1 MLWQLPKFRLKH
13 DYIAWFKAEL
23 PERAQGLDN
32 GFQKEMPDI
41 WLQNGNPWE
50 IARPNISYRVGFYGS
65 VDNYKWTP
73 AEEVSIVKTRQR

>member
-1 MLWQLPKFRLKH
+1 MLWQLPTFRLKH
-13 DYIAWFKAEL
+13 GYIAGVKAEL
-23 PERAQGLDN
+23 SESVQGLDK

-73 AEEVSIVKTRQR
+73 AEEVSTANTSQD

>member
-1 MLWQLPKFRLKH
+1 MMWQATANCLKQK
-13 DYIAWFKAEL
+13 YIACVKAEL
-23 PERAQGLDN
+23 FEHVQGLDK

-73 AEEVSIVKTRQR
+73 AEEVSTIL

>member
-1 MLWQLPKFRLKH
+1 MLWQVLQKVSSIGTLHR
-13 DYIAWFKAEL
+13 YIACIKAKISE
-23 PERAQGLDN
+23 PVQGLDK

-73 AEEVSIVKTRQR
+73 AEEVSTIL

>member
-1 MLWQLPKFRLKH
+1 MLWHLPTLRLRH
-13 DYIAWFKAEL
+13 GYIAHVKLTFL
-23 PERAQGLDN
+23 SLSQGLDK

-73 AEEVSIVKTRQR
+73 AEEVSAVKTCQR